1 MTLEVCV
8 MIDGL
13 IVFSLSFSRF
23 FCTYSLCPLFS
34 LSFFVQFIT
43 ASLSCCRL
51 YSFNIPVPSRI
62 VAANASIS
70 LAMLSPVDFLFLF
83 LLFLMSQHK

>member
-1 MTLEVCV
+1 MTLGVCV

-43 ASLSCCRL
+43 AFLSCCRL
-51 YSFNIPVPSRI
+51 
-62 VAANASIS
+62 
-70 LAMLSPVDFLFLF
+70 
-83 LLFLMSQHK
+83 